1 MNVPD
6 ATAIAIAT
14 DLLCREG
21 RHLDSRDW
29 DAWLALYAPDAVYW
43 VPAWRDEGTQTSD
56 PDTEISQI
64 FHDSRRGLEERVM
77 RVRSGKSVTA
87 VPLLRT
93 THFVSNI
100 EARIE
105 TDGAIAAQASW
116 MVQVYDPRRE
126 RQYGNFGRY
135 ELRLIES
142 ANGWLVARKI
152 IRLQNDCVPALV
164 DFYLL

>member
-1 MNVPD
+1 MPD
-6 ATAIAIAT
+6 AIAIAT
-14 DLLCREG
+14 DVLHREC
-21 RHLDSRDW
+21 RHLDAREW

-43 VPAWRDEGTQTSD
+43 VPAWRDEHTQTAD

-64 FHDSRRGLEERVM
+64 FHDSRRGLEERVS

-87 VPLLRT
+87 LPLLRT

-100 EARIE
+100 EASLE
-105 TDGAIAAQASW
+105 PDGAVLAQASW

-126 RQYGNFGRY
+126 RQYANFGRY
-135 ELRLIES
+135 ELRLVPGDG
-142 ANGWLVARKI
+142 GWTIARKI
-152 IRLQNDCVPALV
+152 VRLQNDCVPALV

>member
-1 MNVPD
+1 MTVSD
-6 ATAIAIAT
+6 ATAIAT
-14 DLLCREG
+14 GLLYREG

-43 VPAWRDEGTQTSD
+43 VPAWRDERTQTSD

-87 VPLLRT
+87 MPLLRT
-93 THFVSNI
+93 THFVSNV
-100 EARIE
+100 EASLGP
-105 TDGAIAAQASW
+105 DGAILAHASW

-126 RQYGNFGRY
+126 RQYANFGRY
-135 ELRLIES
+135 ELRLVHGAEDWAI
-142 ANGWLVARKI
+142 ARKI
-152 IRLQNDCVPALV
+152 VRLQNDCVPALV
-164 DFYLL
+164 DFYTL